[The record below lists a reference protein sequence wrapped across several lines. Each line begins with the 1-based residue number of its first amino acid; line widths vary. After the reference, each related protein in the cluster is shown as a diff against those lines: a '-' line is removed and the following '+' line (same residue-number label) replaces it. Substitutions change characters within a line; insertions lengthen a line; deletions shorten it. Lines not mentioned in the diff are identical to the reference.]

1 MSKLSVLPSPSRERV
16 SVHEIIE
23 KEEPL
28 ISVVMPAY
36 NEREH
41 ITDAIRSVVK
51 QLDGL
56 GYKCEIVVVDD
67 GSTDGTFNVIKKL
80 ELMNLKVIRFSKNQG
95 KGFALRYG
103 LNLTNGDLIFF
114 LDSDMEIKTE
124 NIENY
129 ISSLKI
135 YDLVIASKLL
145 PQSRYRAP
153 FFRKLLSHLF
163 QVLVKIVVGV
173 KATDTQSG
181 LKAGRARPLKRIFS
195 LLSVKRYAFD
205 VELLTVAE
213 LLNYRFVEM
222 PVDINMSAWF
232 SPLEVLRMFIDLLGI
247 AYRLKVRK
255 WYQRNIH

>member
-1 MSKLSVLPSPSRERV
+1 MSKLSVLPSPSRESV
-16 SVHEIIE
+16 NVHEIIE
-23 KEEPL
+23 KEKPL

-103 LNLTNGDLIFF
+103 L
-114 LDSDMEIKTE
+114 M
-124 NIENY
+124 
-129 ISSLKI
+129 
-135 YDLVIASKLL
+135 L
-145 PQSRYRAP
+145 PQSRYEAP

-205 VELLTVAE
+205 VELLTVAQ

-222 PVDINMSAWF
+222 PVDISMSAWF
-232 SPLEVLRMFIDLLGI
+232 SPIEALRMFIDLLGI

-255 WYQRNIH
+255 WYQRNIRAHELQTRDKVVA